1 MEGLDIVTALH
12 IAGCEAAAEFWRAVG
27 GFAAIALCLALASLP
42 ARYLWTRI
50 CAWTSWCKR
59 HGIQACIVAFFAC
72 GVAHYGMTKQTTG
85 RVTYPYTDVETR
97 YLYDAGSYVTND
109 YVHVAFT
116 KSAVV
121 PDSADFLGY
130 VRPCGSTNDEDWVQ
144 ILATTFAK
152 FHSPSNVPFAGAIS
166 NDFQFFTTFTP
177 GPVVH
182 TNGVAVINWQKP
194 FDGSTNRF
202 ATIRTGIYVE
212 GRRLAPNPAITNGP
226 PVIYFNLN
234 GANENE

>member
-1 MEGLDIVTALH
+1 MEHIDILTAL
-12 IAGCEAAAEFWRAVG
+12 ALVDADASAEFWNAVG
-27 GFAAIALCLALASLP
+27 VVSCHVICLALAILL
-42 ARYLWTRI
+42 ARCLLMRI
-50 CAWTSWCKR
+50 CTWASWCKR
-59 HGIQACIVAFFAC
+59 HGLQACIVAFFAC
-72 GVAHYGMTKQTTG
+72 GVSYYGMTKTTTG
-85 RVTYPYTDVETR
+85 RVSYPYTDVETR